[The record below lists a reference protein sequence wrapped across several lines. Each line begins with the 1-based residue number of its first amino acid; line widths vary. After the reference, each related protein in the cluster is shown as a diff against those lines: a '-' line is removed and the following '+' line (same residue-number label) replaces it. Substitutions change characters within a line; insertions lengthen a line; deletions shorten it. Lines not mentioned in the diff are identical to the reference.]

1 MAHARKMESPAY
13 KRAAYVVLRP
23 LLDRLARRH
32 LSATMLTLTAL
43 PFTNGAF
50 DAAASDA
57 VFEHCRD
64 LDAVLAETVRVL
76 RPGGYVYATYGPLW
90 YCWGGDH
97 FSGVGGLE
105 YGYSHV
111 ERSGREYDEYVA
123 AFVSAEADAQGGARY
138 VALDLFSRLTTQ
150 QYLDAFARA
159 SLTVVDL
166 RLEISAQA
174 VAFRRRWPDRAAMIA
189 RRWGITP
196 DDLVVKAKFGILR
209 SQ

>member
-1 MAHARKMESPAY
+1 
-13 KRAAYVVLRP
+13 
-23 LLDRLARRH
+23 
-32 LSATMLTLTAL
+32 
-43 PFTNGAF
+43 
-50 DAAASDA
+50 
-57 VFEHCRD
+57 
-64 LDAVLAETVRVL
+64 
-76 RPGGYVYATYGPLW
+76 
-90 YCWGGDH
+90 
-97 FSGVGGLE
+97 
-105 YGYSHV
+105 V
-111 ERSGREYDEYVA
+111 ERSGHEYDEYVA
-123 AFVSAEADAQGGARY
+123 AFASAEADAQGGARY

-196 DDLVVKAKFGILR
+196 DDLVVKANFVILR